1 MRRGRLSGRCGWCSG
16 RGRLLWQVAEW
27 LQGPRNIWTGY
38 RTQDP
43 ARVPVP
49 AFCLS
54 ARLPFRG
61 SNGKRK
67 CLTLTNAIRHCK
79 HKIDI
84 DWNVTQKYAQLPPPS
99 QRHHHDAMPMAAIR
113 TTVSAWVSAEAVC
126 TEKKYI
132 VSMNSS
138 FILFRNQ
145 MFIFH
150 RYLFG
155 FQISN
160 KTKHFSR
167 CPLRWISIRESKK
180 ATFYSRCTCRRLTMT
195 QDDDRWWKTSTSV
208 HHATLVFPEKKSN
221 RELWFP
227 EKNILVGMKS
237 GFFHALFFLG
247 WF

>member
-1 MRRGRLSGRCGWCSG
+1 MLFIKKCGREQRKIFDIRFVKLMRRGRLSGRCGWCSG

-99 QRHHHDAMPMAAIR
+99 QRHHHHGTTMMPCQWPPYAPL
-113 TTVSAWVSAEAVC
+113 WV
-126 TEKKYI
+126 
-132 VSMNSS
+132 
-138 FILFRNQ
+138 
-145 MFIFH
+145 
-150 RYLFG
+150 
-155 FQISN
+155 
-160 KTKHFSR
+160 
-167 CPLRWISIRESKK
+167 REYPQKPCAPK
-180 ATFYSRCTCRRLTMT
+180 
-195 QDDDRWWKTSTSV
+195 
-208 HHATLVFPEKKSN
+208 
-221 RELWFP
+221 
-227 EKNILVGMKS
+227 KNIS
-237 GFFHALFFLG
+237 
-247 WF
+247 